1 MRVSGRTTC
10 AEFGPCPPSGVGPGR
25 GAGRGSIRMMLA
37 PRISPPSSHDPAARR
52 PPSAMADDYYKT
64 LGVSR
69 TADAAEI
76 RKAYRKLARENH
88 PDRNQGDDKA
98 AETFKAV
105 GEAYGVLSDAE
116 KRAQYD
122 RFGANYKQFGGGGR
136 PGGGNPFGGGGGHPF
151 GGAGGG
157 QQVDV
162 SDLFGDGAFDLNDLL
177 GGLGGGARR
186 PRGGGSPFG
195 GGGGGRPR
203 PRKGADVRTTATV
216 PFTVV
221 ARGGEYE
228 LNLDR
233 GGQRESLTV
242 KIPAGIAEGG
252 TMRLAG
258 KGEPGAAGGAPGDL
272 LLTVKAASH
281 PVFRRDGANLVMD
294 LPLTPAEAA
303 LGAKVD
309 VPTLSEGTVTL
320 TIPPGTGSGAK
331 LRLRGKGLPNPKAG
345 ADGDQIVQTK
355 IVVPKSLSDRQ
366 RELYD
371 ELKTLDADVRDALPV

>member
-1 MRVSGRTTC
+1 
-10 AEFGPCPPSGVGPGR
+10 
-25 GAGRGSIRMMLA
+25 
-37 PRISPPSSHDPAARR
+37 
-52 PPSAMADDYYKT
+52 MADDYYKT

-88 PDRNQGDDKA
+88 PDRNPDDPGA

-122 RFGANYKQFGGGGR
+122 RFGSNYKQFGGGPGGR
-136 PGGGNPFGGGGGHPF
+136 PGGSPFGGGPF

-162 SDLFGDGAFDLNDLL
+162 GELFGEGGFDLNDLL
-177 GGLGGGARR
+177 GGLGGGGRR
-186 PRGGGSPFG
+186 PRGGSPFG
-195 GGGGGRPR
+195 GGARTR
-203 PRKGADVRTTATV
+203 SRKGADVRTTATI
-216 PFTVV
+216 PFTVA

-233 GGQRESLTV
+233 GGRRESLTV
-242 KIPAGIAEGG
+242 KIPAGVADGG

-258 KGEPGAAGGAPGDL
+258 KGEPGGPGGTPGDL
-272 LLTVKAASH
+272 LLTVRVAPH

-309 VPTLSEGTVTL
+309 VPTLTEGAVTL
-320 TIPPGTGSGAK
+320 TIPPGTGGGAK
-331 LRLRGKGLPNPKAG
+331 LRLRGKGVSNPKAGAGAG

-355 IVVPKSLSDRQ
+355 IVVPKTLTDRQ
-366 RELYD
+366 RDLYA
-371 ELKTLDADVRDALPV
+371 ELKELDADVRVGLA